1 MFRGIVVQF
10 LLHPASRKATIT
22 QANMHSSALAPR
34 TRKLFLQ
41 NNSSFFKHASAHR
54 LLFTHVGQHCCFYQ
68 VQSLPL
74 LATHGFAAELWIC
87 LPCPLRKDIFV
98 NRGLSQGKMPAERG
112 GKSPPSTHDLSRS
125 HGVIYH
131 VARWQFEH
139 SCLAMLTLG
148 VFCLFLSSQLHECY
162 EHNN

>member
-1 MFRGIVVQF
+1 MFRGIAVQF

-87 LPCPLRKDIFV
+87 LSCPLIKDIFV

-112 GKSPPSTHDLSRS
+112 KKKPSLHPWSIPLSWSNLSCCKMAVWAQLLGDANIRGVLFVFVKSASWVLW
-125 HGVIYH
+125 
-131 VARWQFEH
+131 AQ
-139 SCLAMLTLG
+139 
-148 VFCLFLSSQLHECY
+148 
-162 EHNN
+162 